1 MKRKYYWEDGVPQLN
16 FILLIAMVIIFVCI
30 SIRSF
35 PASLVVLFPIGLGVY
50 SLVSWSRLRVVYLD
64 DVIHV
69 RRSDKQYS
77 IPTNKINKIVISVQY
92 IAPGTSGLNRLMM
105 AVDRECGHFIGNGR
119 RMLRAI
125 LKIYPNIPIVVMY
138 SGWRLGKK
146 NAILLAQRGY
156 LSEEQLKEVQKRYR
170 LPEGFEKVD

>member
-1 MKRKYYWEDGVPQLN
+1 MKRKYYWEDGVPQVN
-16 FILLIAMVIIFVCI
+16 FIVLIATVILFVCVL
-30 SIRSF
+30 IRSF
-35 PASLVVLFPIGLGVY
+35 LASLVVLFPIGLGVC

-64 DVIHV
+64 NTIHV

-77 IPTNKINKIVISVQY
+77 ISINKINKIVVSVQY
-92 IAPGTSGLNRLMM
+92 IAPGTSGHNRLMM

-146 NAILLAQRGY
+146 NAILLAKRGC
-156 LSEEQLKEVQKRYR
+156 LSEKQLKEVQKRYK
-170 LPEGFEKVD
+170 LPDGFEKLD